1 MTKLKLSAIPDD
13 KPVKLTVALPA
24 DVHRDLV
31 DYATILSRQTGQ
43 KSEPAQ
49 LVAPMIARFMATD
62 RGFSAARKAGAVDSR
77 KPRDTPSSPNSDQS

>member
-13 KPVKLTVALPA
+13 KPVRLTVALPA

-31 DYATILSRQTGQ
+31 DYAAVLSRQTGQ

-62 RGFSAARKAGAVDSR
+62 RGFVTARRTLGRQSGAEKVPSQH
-77 KPRDTPSSPNSDQS
+77 KPSQN

>member
-13 KPVKLTVALPA
+13 KPVKLTIALPA

-31 DYATILSRQTGQ
+31 DYATVLNRQTGQ

-62 RGFSAARKAGAVDSR
+62 RGFVTARRTLGRQSSAEKVAPQN
-77 KPRDTPSSPNSDQS
+77 KPSQD